1 MSQFYFIRHGQST
14 NNVLL
19 DQNEHLDYL
28 AERST
33 DPELTTL
40 GHQQIQRIAETLA
53 QPYTPNVYD
62 PQNRLGF
69 GLTHLYSS
77 LMVRAV
83 RTGSAI
89 AQKVNLPL
97 VGWSELHETG
107 GLFDVE
113 IVDGEP
119 VFTGQPGPDRAFF
132 QSQFPQLHI
141 PEELPAQGWYN
152 REKEPREHYHVR
164 ARAIIDR
171 LIAEHSGKDHRVAIV
186 MHGGIFARI
195 MSAFF
200 NFQAERYWV
209 LMNNCAITRVDIT
222 DDGLVVLV
230 YMNKV
235 DHLPDHLVT

>member
-1 MSQFYFIRHGQST
+1 MLQLYFIRHGQST

-28 AERST
+28 VERST
-33 DPELTTL
+33 DPELTPL
-40 GHQQIQRIAETLA
+40 GHQQIQITADTLA
-53 QPYTPNVYD
+53 QPYTPSDYD

-69 GLTHLYSS
+69 GLTHLYCS

-89 AQKVNLPL
+89 AKKTNLPL

-107 GLFDVE
+107 GLFNVE
-113 IVDGEP
+113 IVDDEP
-119 VFTGQPGPDRAFF
+119 VFIGQPGPDRAFF
-132 QSQFPQLHI
+132 RYHFPQLHL
-141 PEELPAQGWYN
+141 PENLPDEGWYN
-152 REKEPREHYHVR
+152 REKEPREHYHQR

-171 LIAEHSGKDHRVAIV
+171 LIAEHGGKDHRVGIV

-195 MSAFF
+195 MSALF

-209 LMNNCAITRVDIT
+209 LMNNCAISRVDVSE
-222 DDGLVVLV
+222 DGLVVLV
-230 YMNKV
+230 YMNRV
-235 DHLPDHLVT
+235 GHLPDHLVT